1 LFSSLLPPLVSN
13 NPTLRNILYTYV
25 YMLIFVFWSI
35 FYIWERK
42 RNTSLFQPGLIHLTW
57 CSPDLSLYLW
67 IIKFI
72 FSFWLNIIPLCV
84 CIYVYIFIYIYM
96 KECMYNCVI
105 NINCYIH
112 MRYTHR
118 DIYVHVYM
126 YVCTYICVDIYHIF
140 LIHSSVVGD
149 LEYFHSLAIVN
160 NAAISMGV
168 QLSLS

>member
-1 LFSSLLPPLVSN
+1 MREKKKHLSFS
-13 NPTLRNILYTYV
+13 T
-25 YMLIFVFWSI
+25 
-35 FYIWERK
+35 
-42 RNTSLFQPGLIHLTW
+42 
-57 CSPDLSLYLW
+57 
-67 IIKFI
+67 
-72 FSFWLNIIPLCV
+72 WLNSLNMMFSRSISLPLNNKIYFFFLAEYYSIV
-84 CIYVYIFIYIYM
+84 CVYICVYIHIYIYM

-149 LEYFHSLAIVN
+149 LEYFHSLAIMN